1 MFQIFR
7 TYLFLCLF
15 QGSTA
20 QADDRRSTFI
30 LGIVLLGLL
39 VMVRMSLLEQQ
50 FSLDLLGMIVSTF
63 VLVVIFIYLS
73 LHITKKLARFGKTFS
88 ALLGTKLIFEIIVCV
103 LALLLQQPA
112 LEQETLIVL
121 LMQLGVFFWRIGVI
135 GLILRQAMEISL
147 PMGFGLAALFVF
159 IANVISAVAFLDPSS
174 FTTDM

>member
-20 QADDRRSTFI
+20 QADDRRSTFV
-30 LGIVLLGLL
+30 LGIVLLALL
-39 VMVRMSLLEQQ
+39 VIVRLNLLEGQ
-50 FSLDLLGMIVSTF
+50 FSPYLLGMIVSTF

-73 LHITKKLARFGKTFS
+73 
-88 ALLGTKLIFEIIVCV
+88 ALLGTKLIFEIVACAFILVR
-103 LALLLQQPA
+103 QQPV
-112 LEQETLIVL
+112 LEQEPLIVL
-121 LMQLGVFFWRIGVI
+121 LMELGFFFWRIGVI

-147 PMGFGLAALFVF
+147 PAGIGIAALFVF

-174 FTTDM
+174 FATDM

>member
-1 MFQIFR
+1 MLQIFR

-20 QADDRRSTFI
+20 QADDRRSTFV
-30 LGIVLLGLL
+30 LGIVLLALL
-39 VMVRMSLLEQQ
+39 VIVRLNLLEGQ
-50 FSLDLLGMIVSTF
+50 FSPYLLGMIVSTF

-88 ALLGTKLIFEIIVCV
+88 ALLGTKLIFEIVAC
-103 LALLLQQPA
+103 ALILVRQQPA
-112 LEQETLIVL
+112 FEQETLIVH

-147 PMGFGLAALFVF
+147 PMGIGLAALFVF